1 MNIQQIDLDKNLV
14 IPLPEGFT
22 KEGLAIISARY
33 SNYQDKVDQYNT
45 HTFVGT
51 QIEFEKQIENR
62 IPGLNLWIIEIETL
76 EENNFSFNYQTLD
89 KVDNPESIIDFG
101 IRKAIIPLGNYIRE
115 AIRMIQTK
123 EEEELLKN
131 KKELVEQQL
140 SILDNIKAV

>member
-51 QIEFEKQIENR
+51 QKEFENVTKDSIFGINA
-62 IPGLNLWIIEIETL
+62 WIIETEKL
-76 EENNFSFNYQTLD
+76 EDEKIVFTYQTLN
-89 KVDNPESIIDFG
+89 KIDNPVSIVEFG
-101 IRKAIIPLGNYIRE
+101 IAKAIVPLGNYIRE
-115 AIRMIQTK
+115 AIKAIQTK
-123 EEEELLKN
+123 QEELILEQ
-131 KKELVEQQL
+131 KKQEVQEQL
-140 SILDNIKAV
+140 LILDDIKGI